1 MDIRELS
8 LMMASQLVVDTYT
21 DVAVVLRLWQTIMHK
36 LSHFDFAVVRE
47 NLLSQVEFTLCRRA
61 EALGRLAA
69 WEIENVEGLDAQR
82 TQVSGRQPHL
92 GR

>member
-1 MDIRELS
+1 MDVRELS
-8 LMMASQLVVDTYT
+8 LMTASQLVVDIYT

-47 NLLSQVEFTLCRRA
+47 NLLSQAEFTLCCRA
-61 EALGRLAA
+61 EALGRLTA

>member
-1 MDIRELS
+1 MT
-8 LMMASQLVVDTYT
+8 ASQLVVDTYT
-21 DVAVVLRLWQTIMHK
+21 DVAVVLRLWQTIIYK
-36 LSHFDFAVVRE
+36 LSHFNFAVVRE
-47 NLLSQVEFTLCRRA
+47 NLFSQVEFTLYRRA
-61 EALGRLAA
+61 EALNRLAA